1 MNRAHCPIA
10 LVFAMACT
18 ASAAAG
24 ASPKLDTAGFDNS
37 VAACT
42 DFYQHA
48 NAGWIRDNPIPA
60 EYSSWGV
67 FNELAERHILV
78 LREVLEHDAAA
89 QHPAGSNG
97 RKLGDFYASAMDEA
111 AIEKAGLK
119 PLKPDLRRIAKVRNL
134 RQLTALLTELEAD
147 GRGPLFGLGVQPDL
161 KNTDI
166 NIAYATQGGL
176 GLPERDYYLRD
187 DAASKKLR
195 GQYLAHV
202 ERMLVLAGS
211 SPRRAG
217 NDAAAILDLETR
229 LAKASMTRVE
239 LRDPNNSYHLVSVA
253 EANALTPHFDW
264 SRMFGAIGHPGLEK
278 FSQAQPDFF
287 AEMDRALADTPI
299 ATWQVYLRWHL
310 LRQSAPY
317 LSRAFVDEDFAF
329 NGATL
334 NGAKELRPRWKRVI
348 DQVNAAL
355 GEALGEQ
362 FVARAFP
369 PQAKAQALVLVQ
381 NLQAALKTRI
391 QQLDWMGDATQRQAL
406 AKFETFTP
414 KIGYPDRW
422 RDYSALGI
430 RRGDY
435 VGNVRA
441 ALTFE
446 TRRRYARIGKPVDR
460 SEWNMLPQTVNA
472 YYSATSNE
480 IVFPA
485 AILQPPFFDPE
496 ADAALNYGAIGAVI
510 GHELMHGYDDK
521 GSQFDA
527 RGNLEMWWTDADRSN
542 FNART
547 DKLVAQFDSFVAID
561 DLHVNGKLTLGEN
574 IADLGGLL
582 VAFDAFQAATSNQR
596 LAPID
601 GLTPNQRFFHA
612 WARAWRRQHTDENL
626 KLRVNTDAHAP
637 ARFRVLGPFSNLA
650 IFHDAF
656 GCKPGDAMVRP
667 LEARVEIW

>member
-1 MNRAHCPIA
+1 MSFALRPIA
-10 LVFAMACT
+10 FAAACAASLS
-18 ASAAAG
+18 ASAA
-24 ASPKLDTAGFDNS
+24 PTLDIAGFDPE

-48 NAGWIRDNPIPA
+48 NADWIKDNPIPA

-67 FNELAERHILV
+67 FNELSERHIVV

-89 QHPAGSNG
+89 DHPAGSNG
-97 RKLGDFYASAMDEA
+97 QKLGDFYASAMDET
-111 AIEKAGLK
+111 AIEKLGLR
-119 PLKPDLRRIAKVRNL
+119 PLKAEFKRVDKIRNL
-134 RQLTALLTELEAD
+134 KQLTVLLIELEAD
-147 GRGPLFGLGVQPDL
+147 GIGPLFGFGVQPDL
-161 KNTDI
+161 KNTELS
-166 NIAYATQGGL
+166 IAYATQGGL
-176 GLPERDYYLRD
+176 SLPERDYYIRD
-187 DAASKKLR
+187 DDASKKLR

-211 SPRRAG
+211 TPKRAK
-217 NDAAAILDLETR
+217 NDAAAILALETR
-229 LAKASMTRVE
+229 LAKASLTRVE
-239 LRDPNNSYHLVSVA
+239 LRDPNKSYRMVNVA
-253 EANALTPHFDW
+253 EANTLTPHFDW
-264 SRMFGAIGHPGLEK
+264 ARMFDAIGHPDLQK

-287 AEMDRALADTPI
+287 AEMDRALTDTPI

-310 LRQSAPY
+310 LRQAAPY
-317 LSRAFVDEDFAF
+317 LSKGFVDEDFAF
-329 NGATL
+329 NGAIL
-334 NGAKELRPRWKRVI
+334 NGTKELRPRWKRTI

-362 FVARAFP
+362 FVAREFP
-369 PQAKAQALVLVQ
+369 PEAKAQALTLVH

-391 QQLDWMGDATQRQAL
+391 QKLDWMGDETKAQAL

-422 RDYSALGI
+422 RDYSALSI

-441 ALTFE
+441 ALRFE
-446 TRRRYARIGKPVDR
+446 TRRRYAMIGKPVDR

-472 YYSATSNE
+472 YYNATSNE

-510 GHELMHGYDDK
+510 GHELMHGYDDR

-527 RGNLEMWWTDADRSN
+527 KGNLNMWWTDVDRER

-561 DLHVNGKLTLGEN
+561 DMHVNGKLTLGEN

-582 VAFDAFQAATSNQR
+582 VAYDAFQAATANQR

-612 WARAWRRQHTDENL
+612 WARAWRRLHTDENL
-626 KLRVNTDAHAP
+626 KLRVNTDSHAP
-637 ARFRVLGPFSNLA
+637 ARFRVLGPFSNLP
-650 IFHDAF
+650 IFHEAF
-656 GCKPGDAMVRP
+656 GCKAGDDMVRP
-667 LEARVEIW
+667 VEARVEIW

>member
-1 MNRAHCPIA
+1 MTSALRPIA
-10 LVFAMACT
+10 IVFALACA
-18 ASAAAG
+18 ASIPAG
-24 ASPKLDTAGFDNS
+24 ASPKLDTAGFDPG
-37 VAACT
+37 VATCT

-48 NAGWIRDNPIPA
+48 NAGWIKANPIPA

-67 FNELAERHILV
+67 FNELSERHIVV

-89 QHPAGSNG
+89 DHPAGSNG
-97 RKLGDFYASAMDEA
+97 QKLGDFYASAMDEA
-111 AIEKAGLK
+111 TIEKIGLR
-119 PLKPDLRRIAKVRNL
+119 PLKADFKRIDKIRNL
-134 RQLTALLTELEAD
+134 KQLTALLIGMEAD
-147 GRGPLFGLGVQPDL
+147 GTGPLFGLGVQPDL
-161 KNTDI
+161 KNTEL

-176 GLPERDYYLRD
+176 SLPERDYYTRD
-187 DAASKKLR
+187 DEASKKLR
-195 GQYLAHV
+195 DQYLSHV

-211 SPRRAG
+211 KPNRAKA
-217 NDAAAILDLETR
+217 DAAAILALETQ
-229 LAKASMTRVE
+229 LAKASLTRVE
-239 LRDPNNSYHLVSVA
+239 LRDPNKSYRMVNVA
-253 EANALTPHFDW
+253 EANTLTPHFDW
-264 SRMFGAIGHPGLEK
+264 AQLFAAIGHPDLQK
-278 FSQAQPDFF
+278 FSQAQPGFF
-287 AEMDRALADTPI
+287 AEMDRALTDTPI
-299 ATWQVYLRWHL
+299 ATWKVYLRWHR
-310 LRQSAPY
+310 LRQAAPY
-317 LSRAFVDEDFAF
+317 LSKAFVDEDFAF
-329 NGATL
+329 NGAIL

-348 DQVNAAL
+348 EQVNTAL

-369 PQAKAQALVLVQ
+369 PEAKAQALTLVQ

-391 QQLDWMGDATQRQAL
+391 QKLDWMGDETKAQAL

-441 ALTFE
+441 ALIFE
-446 TRRRYARIGKPVDR
+446 THRRYAKIGKPVDR

-472 YYSATSNE
+472 YYNATSNE

-485 AILQPPFFDPE
+485 AILQPPFFDPD

-510 GHELMHGYDDK
+510 GHELMHGYDDR

-527 RGNLEMWWTDADRSN
+527 KGNLNMWWTDVDRQR

-561 DLHVNGKLTLGEN
+561 DIHVNGKLTLGEN

-582 VAFDAFQAATSNQR
+582 VAYDAFQAATANQR

-626 KLRVNTDAHAP
+626 KLRVNTDSHAP
-637 ARFRVLGPFSNLA
+637 ANFRVMGPFSNLP
-650 IFHDAF
+650 IFHEAF
-656 GCKPGDAMVRP
+656 GCKAGDAMVRP
-667 LEARVEIW
+667 VEARVEIW